1 LVWGGSLSSG
11 ASRLTPERA
20 TPRVPLF
27 TDNYTATHTHRAQ
40 TAQSTGFKKSRDL
53 SEGPDPLWNP
63 QWPSFQFMYWSMGFR
78 GSLAL
83 TLTAYRSTAS
93 FNWRCRIQKVL
104 LDRTSAPTIE
114 HPPTGKPIEANR
126 SSSHFLSVGIDVEV
140 FLFCVCNDGRCGNYF
155 HSWGWAVPPA

>member
-1 LVWGGSLSSG
+1 
-11 ASRLTPERA
+11 
-20 TPRVPLF
+20 
-27 TDNYTATHTHRAQ
+27 
-40 TAQSTGFKKSRDL
+40 
-53 SEGPDPLWNP
+53 
-63 QWPSFQFMYWSMGFR
+63 MGFR